1 MTWQP
6 CDFYR
11 CSNAAC
17 QSRLLVLESPQ
28 ATSVPFE
35 APRCVCG
42 HLLERMPYG
51 PEEPVR
57 TWTY

>member
-11 CSNAAC
+11 CSNAEC
-17 QSRLLVLESPQ
+17 KSRVLVLESPR
-28 ATSVPFE
+28 ATSGPF
-35 APRCVCG
+35 APPRCVCG

-51 PEEPVR
+51 PEEPLR
-57 TWTY
+57 TWSF